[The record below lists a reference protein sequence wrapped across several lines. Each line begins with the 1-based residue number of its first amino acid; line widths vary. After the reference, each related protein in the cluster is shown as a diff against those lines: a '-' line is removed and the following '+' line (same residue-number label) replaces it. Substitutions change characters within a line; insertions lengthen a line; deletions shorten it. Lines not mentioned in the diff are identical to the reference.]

1 MHPSA
6 GVWSPAMNATSEV
19 DEENSSLFTA
29 LVQML
34 SHLLNGYLTA
44 FFVVTGIVLNAFS
57 VYIFLR
63 CERTGTPAIQYYLV
77 TLTLW
82 QTALLANAFLL
93 YSLPNLLFGH
103 LVSQGS
109 YVHLYPYVYTF
120 ANTTHTGSVWIVLT
134 LTIDR
139 YLALCQP
146 LKHRAIG
153 KKSRVRR
160 LMVGVSIMAVFF
172 SLPRFFEVHVEPW
185 CQDGHCVATIDR
197 TELFENKIY
206 WSVYHVVLAMLFVTL
221 CPCLL
226 LFGLTLRISLALR
239 SAIAKR
245 KSLCAPNADIDA
257 RNKKCQ
263 TSRKEHKSN
272 IMLVLVIAK
281 FLVSDILPTVIDVL
295 EHLVGQSAFMRSPLA
310 SLFVDI
316 SNFLI
321 VLNCSSN
328 FWVFIVWGKR
338 FRKSCRNIML
348 SSQLGMYIYKLSRW
362 NSDSDLSYCGPSSF
376 TTVNN
381 TTKIYGSD
389 GRSFRQQRCPD
400 AQSESMKER
409 RTTGTLW
416 VANRAFSHK
425 ATRGGERRPTNGGPA
440 KEENKKEEKSWD
452 YEKSDQ
458 LDELEKQRLLSSTGE
473 Y

>member
-1 MHPSA
+1 MASSGIADDDILPSFL
-6 GVWSPAMNATSEV
+6 SPI
-19 DEENSSLFTA
+19 L
-29 LVQML
+29 QML
-34 SHLLNGYLTA
+34 SHMLNGYLTA
-44 FFVVTGIVLNAFS
+44 FFVVTGIILNAFS

-63 CERTGTPAIQYYLV
+63 CDRSGTPAIQYYLV

-103 LVSQGS
+103 LVAQGS
-109 YVHLYPYVYTF
+109 YVYLYPYVYTF

-160 LMVGVSIMAVFF
+160 LMMIVSLLAVLF
-172 SLPRFFEVHVEPW
+172 SVPRFFEVHVIPI
-185 CQDGHCVATIDR
+185 CDGDYCVAAIDR
-197 TELFENKIY
+197 TELFENRLY
-206 WSVYHVVLAMLFVTL
+206 WSIYHVVLAMIFVTL

-226 LFGLTLRISLALR
+226 LFGLTLRISIALR

-257 RNKKCQ
+257 RNKKCYS
-263 TSRKEHKSN
+263 SRKEHKSN

-295 EHLVGQSAFMRSPLA
+295 EHVVGQSAFMRSPLA
-310 SLFVDI
+310 SLFVDL

-338 FRKSCRNIML
+338 FRRSCRNILL
-348 SSQLGMYIYKLSRW
+348 STHIGMYVYKLARW
-362 NSDSDLSYCGPSSF
+362 NSESELSYCAPSSF
-376 TTVNN
+376 TTINN

-389 GRSFRQQRCPD
+389 GRSFRTTRVNANDLAPSD
-400 AQSESMKER
+400 NTSRRGMNEENETVISASSSSR
-409 RTTGTLW
+409 RT
-416 VANRAFSHK
+416 RK
-425 ATRGGERRPTNGGPA
+425 ATVINIEMD
-440 KEENKKEEKSWD
+440 KQLDKSWD
-452 YEKSDQ
+452 YEKGEQ
-458 LDELEKQRLLSSTGE
+458 LNQLERQKLLLTPT
-473 Y
+473 